1 MGAMTWAM
9 NTSVV
14 TRMFTNPSGTT
25 SSLAGKF
32 DRRPERP
39 KILRECRVVLRER
52 PRPLLPYHISDS
64 RRVHP
69 METWVFDEGTVKVDV
84 ELVKVRTVAT
94 DDYNM

>member
-25 SSLAGKF
+25 SSLAGNF
-32 DRRPERP
+32 DRRP
-39 KILRECRVVLRER
+39 ER

-69 METWVFDEGTVKVDV
+69 METRVFDEGTVKVDV

>member
-1 MGAMTWAM
+1 M
-9 NTSVV
+9 
-14 TRMFTNPSGTT
+14 
-25 SSLAGKF
+25 
-32 DRRPERP
+32 
-39 KILRECRVVLRER
+39 LRER

-69 METWVFDEGTVKVDV
+69 METRVFDEGTVKVDV